1 VLKEAVY
8 LLIEGELQNNDERGL
23 AVVATRI
30 VDLEA
35 VLGRLRDLP
44 PDDRNR
50 ALKRSGEWLP
60 KVEPRTRPG
69 RTG

>member
-1 VLKEAVY
+1 
-8 LLIEGELQNNDERGL
+8 
-23 AVVATRI
+23 
-30 VDLEA
+30 

-44 PDDRNR
+44 PDERNR